1 MRRSIRGPRSLTHV
15 VRFAAIL
22 AGVLLITA
30 CHLDMYQ
37 QPKDKPLSQSD
48 FFPDGAGSRPLL
60 PNTVARNAVVEP
72 DALHTGRVN
81 GTGDFVTDIPI
92 EVNDTVLARGQ
103 DRFTIYCSA
112 CHGAKADGKGTVSGV
127 LKPNPPSFYDQRIV
141 DLQNGYYFNVITNGK
156 GAMYPY
162 GYRIQDPN
170 DRWAIIAYIR
180 ELQKTPP
187 TPVPPT
193 PAAGAP
199 AGTPAATPAAGTPA
213 AATTPTP
220 TP

>member
-1 MRRSIRGPRSLTHV
+1 
-15 VRFAAIL
+15 
-22 AGVLLITA
+22 
-30 CHLDMYQ
+30 
-37 QPKDKPLSQSD
+37 
-48 FFPDGAGSRPLL
+48 
-60 PNTVARNAVVEP
+60 
-72 DALHTGRVN
+72 
-81 GTGDFVTDIPI
+81 
-92 EVNDTVLARGQ
+92 
-103 DRFTIYCSA
+103 
-112 CHGAKADGKGTVSGV
+112 GV
-127 LKPNPPSFYDQRIV
+127 LKPPPPSFYDQRIV

-193 PAAGAP
+193 PVPAEATPA
-199 AGTPAATPAAGTPA
+199 AGTPAATPA